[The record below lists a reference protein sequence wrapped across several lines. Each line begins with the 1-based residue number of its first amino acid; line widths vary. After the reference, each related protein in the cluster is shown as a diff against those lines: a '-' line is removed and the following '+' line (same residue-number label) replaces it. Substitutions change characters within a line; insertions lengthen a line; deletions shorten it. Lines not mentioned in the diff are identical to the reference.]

1 MNYKK
6 LTLKNGLRVIL
17 APMHETG
24 TATVLVMT
32 GAGSRYEARK
42 ESGIAHFLEHM
53 FFKGTKN
60 RPTAF
65 DISQELDAIGAEYNA
80 FTGKEY
86 TGYYAKVEAHH
97 ADTALDV
104 VSDLFLHQKLEQVE
118 IDREKG
124 TILQEINMYEDRPS
138 SRVGEHFEEL
148 LYGDHPA
155 GWRILGPKENI
166 KGFKRSDFVRFLKK
180 MYTGPNVVIGVA
192 GKIDEKKILREIKK
206 RFDVLEKGEKPSFR
220 KISEK
225 QKMPALLIEKKKTDQ
240 THLLLGV
247 RAYPAE
253 HKDRYA
259 LSVLSTIL
267 GGGMSSRL
275 FIQVRERRGLA
286 YSVHT
291 NYDALHDAGYLATQV
306 GVEHE
311 NLEETIRVIL
321 SEYRRIATEKA
332 DEEEISRA
340 KEYIK
345 GRLAMGLEGSDDVV
359 EYLVTQEVL
368 RDKVTLPEE
377 KVKKIDAVTVDD
389 VLRVAKDIFVNE
401 KLNLAI
407 IGPHDAGMKKK
418 LEKLL
423 VL

>member
-1 MNYKK
+1 MKYRKI
-6 LTLKNGLRVIL
+6 TLKNGLRVIL

-32 GAGSRYEARK
+32 GAGARYETRK
-42 ESGIAHFLEHM
+42 ESGLAHFLEHM
-53 FFKGTKN
+53 FFKGTTR

-65 DISQELDAIGAEYNA
+65 DISKELDGIGAEYNA

-97 ADTALDV
+97 WDTALDV
-104 VSDLFLHQKLEQVE
+104 ISDLFLHQKLAQEE

-124 TILQEINMYEDRPS
+124 TILQEINMYEDKPS
-138 SRVGEHFEEL
+138 SRVSEHFDEL

-166 KGFKRSDFVRFLKK
+166 RRFKRADFVRFLKK
-180 MYTGPNVVIGVA
+180 MYTGSNVVVGVA
-192 GKIDEKKILREIKK
+192 GKFDEKKVLKEIRE
-206 RFDVLEKGEKPSFR
+206 RFDVLAKGEQPSFKR
-220 KISEK
+220 ISEK
-225 QKMPALLIEKKKTDQ
+225 QKTPALFIERKKTDQ
-240 THLLLGV
+240 THVLLGV
-247 RAYPAE
+247 RAYHAL

-286 YSVHT
+286 YHVSTGV
-291 NYDALHDAGYLATQV
+291 DALHDAGSLATQV
-306 GVEHE
+306 GVEHG
-311 NLEETIRVIL
+311 NLEKTISVIL
-321 SEYRRIATEKA
+321 DEYRKIANEKV
-332 DEEEISRA
+332 DEEELSRA

-345 GRLAMGLEGSDDVV
+345 GRLAMGLEGSDDVI
-359 EYLVTQEVL
+359 EYLVSQEVL
-368 RDKVTLPEE
+368 REKVTLPQE
-377 KVKKIDAVTVDD
+377 KVRKIDAVTADD
-389 VLRVAKDIFVNE
+389 VLRVAKDIFRNE

-407 IGPHDAGMKKK
+407 IGPHEKKAA
-418 LEKLL
+418 LQKLL
-423 VL
+423 AL

>member
-1 MNYKK
+1 MKYRKI
-6 LTLKNGLRVIL
+6 TLKNGLRVIL

-32 GAGSRYEARK
+32 GAGARYETRK
-42 ESGIAHFLEHM
+42 ESGLAHFLEHM
-53 FFKGTKN
+53 FFKGTTR

-65 DISQELDAIGAEYNA
+65 DISKELDGIGAEYNA

-97 ADTALDV
+97 WDTALDV
-104 VSDLFLHQKLEQVE
+104 ISDLFLHQKLEQEE

-124 TILQEINMYEDRPS
+124 TILQEINMYEDKPS
-138 SRVGEHFEEL
+138 SRVSEHFDEL

-166 KGFKRSDFVRFLKK
+166 RRFKRADFVRFLKK
-180 MYTGPNVVIGVA
+180 MYTGSNVVVGVA
-192 GKIDEKKILREIKK
+192 GKFDEKKVLKEIRE
-206 RFDVLEKGEKPSFR
+206 RFDVLAKGEQPSFKR
-220 KISEK
+220 ISEK
-225 QKMPALLIEKKKTDQ
+225 QKTPALFIERKKTDQ
-240 THLLLGV
+240 THVLLGV
-247 RAYPAE
+247 RAYHAL

-286 YSVHT
+286 YHVSTGV
-291 NYDALHDAGYLATQV
+291 DALHDAGSLATQV
-306 GVEHE
+306 GVEHG
-311 NLEETIRVIL
+311 NLEKTISVIL
-321 SEYRRIATEKA
+321 DEYRKIANEKV
-332 DEEEISRA
+332 DEEELSRA

-345 GRLAMGLEGSDDVV
+345 GRLAMGLEGSDDVI
-359 EYLVTQEVL
+359 EYLVSQEVL
-368 RDKVTLPEE
+368 REKVTLPQE
-377 KVKKIDAVTVDD
+377 KVRKIDAVTADD
-389 VLRVAKDIFVNE
+389 VLRVAKDIFRNE

-407 IGPHDAGMKKK
+407 IGPHEKKAA
-418 LEKLL
+418 LQKLL
-423 VL
+423 AL

>member
-1 MNYKK
+1 MKYRKI
-6 LTLKNGLRVIL
+6 TLKNGLRVIL

-32 GAGSRYEARK
+32 GAGARYETRK
-42 ESGIAHFLEHM
+42 ESGLAHFLEHM
-53 FFKGTKN
+53 FFKGTTR

-65 DISQELDAIGAEYNA
+65 DISKELDGIGAEYNA

-97 ADTALDV
+97 WDTALDV
-104 VSDLFLHQKLEQVE
+104 ISDLFLHQKLEQEE

-124 TILQEINMYEDRPS
+124 TILQEINMYEDKPS
-138 SRVGEHFEEL
+138 SRVNEHFDEL

-166 KGFKRSDFVRFLKK
+166 RRFKRADFVRFLKK
-180 MYTGPNVVIGVA
+180 MYTGSNVVVGVA
-192 GKIDEKKILREIKK
+192 GKFDEKKVLKEIRE
-206 RFDVLEKGEKPSFR
+206 RFDVLAKGDRPSFKR
-220 KISEK
+220 ISEK
-225 QKMPALLIEKKKTDQ
+225 QKTPALFIERKKTDQ
-240 THLLLGV
+240 THVLLGV
-247 RAYPAE
+247 RAYHAL

-286 YSVHT
+286 YHVSTGV
-291 NYDALHDAGYLATQV
+291 DALHDAGSLATQV
-306 GVEHE
+306 GVEHG
-311 NLEETIRVIL
+311 NLEKTISVIL
-321 SEYRRIATEKA
+321 DEYRKITNEKV
-332 DEEEISRA
+332 DEEELSRA

-345 GRLAMGLEGSDDVV
+345 GRLAMGLEGSDDVI
-359 EYLVTQEVL
+359 EYLVSQEVL
-368 RDKVTLPEE
+368 REKVTLPQE
-377 KVKKIDAVTVDD
+377 KVRKIDAVTADD
-389 VLRVAKDIFVNE
+389 VLRVAKDIFRNE

-407 IGPHDAGMKKK
+407 IGPHEKKAA
-418 LEKLL
+418 LQKLL
-423 VL
+423 AL